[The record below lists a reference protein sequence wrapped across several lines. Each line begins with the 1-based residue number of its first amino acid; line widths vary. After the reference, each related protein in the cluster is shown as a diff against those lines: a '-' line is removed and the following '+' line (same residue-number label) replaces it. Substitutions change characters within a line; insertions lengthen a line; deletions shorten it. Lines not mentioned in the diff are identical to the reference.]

1 MRYPVVIYKDPDS
14 DYGVAVPDFPDCCS
28 AGFSL
33 DEALDNVREAMEWCL
48 EDLLLEGGPIPFPR
62 SLEAYRADPRYA
74 DGVWATVDLDLSGL
88 GALAGEP
95 GDRYH

>member
-33 DEALDNVREAMEWCL
+33 GEALDNAREAMELCL
-48 EDLLLEGGPIPFPR
+48 EDLLLDGSPIPFPR
-62 SLEAYRADPRYA
+62 SLESYRSDPRYA
-74 DGVWATVDLDLSGL
+74 DGIWASVELDLSRL
-88 GALAGEP
+88 EQSMADAG
-95 GDRYH
+95 DYYH